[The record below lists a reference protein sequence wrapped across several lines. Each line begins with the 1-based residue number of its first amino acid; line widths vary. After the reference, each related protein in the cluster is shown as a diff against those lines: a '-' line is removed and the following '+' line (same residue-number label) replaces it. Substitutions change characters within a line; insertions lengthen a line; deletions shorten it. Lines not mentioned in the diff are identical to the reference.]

1 MSKRAPDTVFQLMS
15 IPGARSLHL
24 EAVPTRC
31 KSVGQMR
38 CQVSYLQSLCLK
50 QWEALN
56 SMQAAICG

>member
-50 QWEALN
+50 QWEA
-56 SMQAAICG
+56 